1 MVKGCFLVT
10 NVPFFALSAL
20 LYGGMMMS
28 QSQTQQAPFFQEALF
43 SNAGRDDGNI
53 IAASKKILEVCLDL
67 SVSDVHLEPQKNGL
81 RIRGRMDGVLQ
92 DLMRIPPVMQDALI
106 SRYKIMARMDIGE
119 KRLPQDGRIQMT
131 YQDRSIDIRVSSLPT
146 LYGETLVMRLLDS
159 GKGLYSLDH
168 LGFSKENLERLY
180 QLLHEP
186 YGLILVTGP
195 TGSGKSST
203 LYAILQALN
212 ESGRSLVTVE
222 DPIEYQIDGISQVA
236 VHPKIGLT
244 FARCLRSILR
254 QDPDLIVVGE
264 IRDRET
270 AEMSV
275 HAALTGHL
283 VFSTL
288 HTNTA
293 VGAVSRLLDL
303 GVDSYLVASALKGI
317 VAQRLLRRLCL
328 QCRTAYAVGENSWE
342 RTYFSLKG
350 PLHLFHASSC
360 AHCRGTGYSGRLAVQ
375 EVFPFDEACRQAA
388 ARGLSEKALLELGR
402 QQQVASLF
410 EDGRAK
416 VLAGETSPE
425 EMLRVLGP
433 LEKK

>member
-1 MVKGCFLVT
+1 
-10 NVPFFALSAL
+10 
-20 LYGGMMMS
+20 MMS

-212 ESGRSLVTVE
+212 
-222 DPIEYQIDGISQVA
+222 
-236 VHPKIGLT
+236 
-244 FARCLRSILR
+244 ARCLRSILR
-254 QDPDLIVVGE
+254 QDPDLIVEGE

-388 ARGLSEKALLELGR
+388 ARGLGEKALLELGR

>member
-1 MVKGCFLVT
+1 M
-10 NVPFFALSAL
+10 
-20 LYGGMMMS
+20 
-28 QSQTQQAPFFQEALF
+28 Q
-43 SNAGRDDGNI
+43 
-53 IAASKKILEVCLDL
+53 
-67 SVSDVHLEPQKNGL
+67 
-81 RIRGRMDGVLQ
+81 IR
-92 DLMRIPPVMQDALI
+92 
-106 SRYKIMARMDIGE
+106 
-119 KRLPQDGRIQMT
+119 
-131 YQDRSIDIRVSSLPT
+131 
-146 LYGETLVMRLLDS
+146 
-159 GKGLYSLDH
+159 
-168 LGFSKENLERLY
+168 FSKENLERLY

-388 ARGLSEKALLELGR
+388 ARGLGEKALLELGR

>member
-1 MVKGCFLVT
+1 
-10 NVPFFALSAL
+10 
-20 LYGGMMMS
+20 
-28 QSQTQQAPFFQEALF
+28 
-43 SNAGRDDGNI
+43 
-53 IAASKKILEVCLDL
+53 
-67 SVSDVHLEPQKNGL
+67 
-81 RIRGRMDGVLQ
+81 
-92 DLMRIPPVMQDALI
+92 
-106 SRYKIMARMDIGE
+106 
-119 KRLPQDGRIQMT
+119 
-131 YQDRSIDIRVSSLPT
+131 
-146 LYGETLVMRLLDS
+146 MRLLDS

-303 GVDSYLVASALKGI
+303 GVDSYLVASA
-317 VAQRLLRRLCL
+317 
-328 QCRTAYAVGENSWE
+328 
-342 RTYFSLKG
+342 
-350 PLHLFHASSC
+350 
-360 AHCRGTGYSGRLAVQ
+360 
-375 EVFPFDEACRQAA
+375 
-388 ARGLSEKALLELGR
+388 
-402 QQQVASLF
+402 
-410 EDGRAK
+410 
-416 VLAGETSPE
+416 
-425 EMLRVLGP
+425 
-433 LEKK
+433 

>member
-1 MVKGCFLVT
+1 MDIKE
-10 NVPFFALSAL
+10 
-20 LYGGMMMS
+20 
-28 QSQTQQAPFFQEALF
+28 FFQDAV
-43 SNAGRDDGNI
+43 RKQ
-53 IAASKKILEVCLDL
+53 ASDIFLIPGMPLAMKI
-67 SVSDVHLEPQKNGL
+67 N
-81 RIRGRMDGVLQ
+81 
-92 DLMRIPPVMQDALI
+92 
-106 SRYKIMARMDIGE
+106 
-119 KRLPQDGRIQMT
+119 GRIEPVGEEKVFPAEMDNYIREIYAISGNRDMT
-131 YQDRSIDIRVSSLPT
+131 RIQEQGDDDFSFSIVGLSRFRASVMKQRGSLAAVIRIVRFDLPNPADIHIP
-146 LYGETLVMRLLDS
+146 ETVLNIASMK
-159 GKGLYSLDH
+159 KGMV
-168 LGFSKENLERLY
+168 
-180 QLLHEP
+180 
-186 YGLILVTGP
+186 LVTGAA
-195 TGSGKSST
+195 GSGKSTT
-203 LYAILQALN
+203 LACVIDRINQTRNAHVITL
-212 ESGRSLVTVE
+212 E

-388 ARGLSEKALLELGR
+388 ARGLGEKALLELGR

-425 EMLRVLGP
+425 EMLHVLGP